1 MVTALLVAGC
11 GAQGGT
17 LDPTAPPPALPTQPG
32 SPTASPLPP
41 RPVDHPTLWLCRPG
55 LADNPCEGGL
65 DATVIDADG
74 TRTRERFE
82 PAEDPP
88 VDCFYVYPTV
98 SEGTSDNAPMEVTD
112 AEVRT
117 VRAQAARF
125 AASCRLFAPIY
136 RQITRRGL
144 VSGALSRPAAR
155 ERAYVDVL
163 SAFNDYLN
171 TENGGRPFVL
181 IGHSQGATVL
191 TALIQRQIDGNPRLR
206 SQLLSALLLGG
217 PVTVAPGS
225 GAGGSFVNVPACRS
239 SQETGCVVAYATYA
253 GTPPTNGLFGRSTAD
268 RQALCVSPAALL
280 GRGEQL
286 EPYFPTPDLVD
297 ESGAAGDGP
306 EPGFTARPE
315 AVTATCRTTD
325 DFSWLDVDIGLS
337 PNEYRTAVPES
348 MQRSPAWGL
357 HIADVNLTLGDLVGL
372 VAAQGRAYGR

>member
-1 MVTALLVAGC
+1 M
-11 GAQGGT
+11 
-17 LDPTAPPPALPTQPG
+17 
-32 SPTASPLPP
+32 
-41 RPVDHPTLWLCRPG
+41 
-55 LADNPCEGGL
+55 
-65 DATVIDADG
+65 IDADG

-98 SEGTSDNAPMEVTD
+98 SEGTSDNAPLEVTD

-155 ERAYVDVL
+155 ERAYRDVL

-171 TENGGRPFVL
+171 TENRGRPFVL

-191 TALIQRQIDGNPRLR
+191 TALIQRQVDGNPRLR

-225 GAGGSFVNVPACRS
+225 DAGGSFVTIPACRS
-239 SQETGCVVAYATYA
+239 AQETGCVVAYATYA

-268 RQALCVSPAALL
+268 RQALCVSPGALL

-286 EPYFPTPDLVD
+286 RPYFPTPDLVD
-297 ESGAAGDGP
+297 ESGAAGRRTGAGVHRPTGGGDRDVP
-306 EPGFTARPE
+306 HDRRLQLARRRHRAQPGR
-315 AVTATCRTTD
+315 
-325 DFSWLDVDIGLS
+325 
-337 PNEYRTAVPES
+337 VP
-348 MQRSPAWGL
+348 RRRAG
-357 HIADVNLTLGDLVGL
+357 GY
-372 VAAQGRAYGR
+372 AAQPGLGAAHRRREPHPRGPRGSGGRARAGVREVTGAGGRR